1 MEGRRFIRTTS
12 RPVCHPPLHS
22 FARSIAAS
30 QECVQASHMPG
41 MRWAYTGSAAPRRTG
56 ATEIDSFL
64 QDVRETLE
72 TPRGRSAA
80 RAERCRRGSVSGGL
94 PRRPHRT
101 RGTAAREVRPHVTVR
116 RARDVVLDRAVA
128 LTTPVSSAGTCS
140 PRTYCSGPTR
150 AGRRGPVAAGDDA
163 VRRRRGARCAGVRRS
178 PQRRRPRR
186 RASADAS
193 GRSRRRCRSR
203 TGRAFPAR
211 KRCTGCLPRWWRAG
225 HLDADLK
232 GKVTRVYPYEG

>member
-1 MEGRRFIRTTS
+1 LRCEWKGADSYERPAAPCAILRSTHSRGVLRRHRNAYRLRICLACAGHTPGRPRLVGPGRPRSTRSFRT
-12 RPVCHPPLHS
+12 
-22 FARSIAAS
+22 FARHWKPRGAD
-30 QECVQASHMPG
+30 
-41 MRWAYTGSAAPRRTG
+41 PRRG
-56 ATEIDSFL
+56 PSAVAVDPCPGVF
-64 QDVRETLE
+64 RA
-72 TPRGRSAA
+72 GR
-80 RAERCRRGSVSGGL
+80 
-94 PRRPHRT
+94 T
-101 RGTAAREVRPHVTVR
+101 AREVRPHVTVR

-211 KRCTGCLPRWWRAG
+211 KRCTGCLPRWWRVG